1 MNGPGQQIPAAMEDR
16 FNNISLFLKATQPDG
31 YESYYNPRKPLL
43 GKELSVG
50 SIDKTDMLAH
60 NLMVWN
66 ILELFCEGQIDYAWD
81 RMTWFQSDWK
91 ASMSIEGKLL
101 DSLTSQEYKY
111 SQTQTLHEFQHP
123 PKKRGLF
130 GGKEPP
136 QEVQR

>member
-1 MNGPGQQIPAAMEDR
+1 MNQGQNLPPAMEDR

-31 YESYYNPRKPLL
+31 YDAYYNPRKPLL

-50 SIDKTDMLAH
+50 SIDKTDMLA
-60 NLMVWN
+60 NDMMAWT
-66 ILELFCEGQIDYAWD
+66 ILELFYEGQIDVAWD
-81 RMTWFQSDWK
+81 LMTWYQNDWK
-91 ASMSIEGKLL
+91 ASMSIDGKLL

-130 GGKEPP
+130 SRKEPP
-136 QEVQR
+136 QEVQK